1 MNVPLPFAPTM
12 KLPLTIIIYQEVF
25 TRKKKFLPDKFW
37 QLVSPPPSLA
47 GVLPQGEGELEGREG
62 LGVTVDGRN
71 KLTVSLR
78 LVINVQ

>member
-1 MNVPLPFAPTM
+1 M
-12 KLPLTIIIYQEVF
+12 KLALTIIIYQEVF
-25 TRKKKFLPDKFW
+25 TRKKIPEKKFLPDKFW
-37 QLVSPPPSLA
+37 QFVSPPPSLA